1 MNITFEF
8 VLFILLIW
16 LLVYALID
24 RICRCIE
31 QGHISSS
38 YNAEIIAKAIKNEE
52 ETRDAKNITKK
63 SAGLIQIQMR
73 KM

>member
-1 MNITFEF
+1 MNITFEL

-16 LLVYALID
+16 LLAYALID

-31 QGHISSS
+31 HGHISSS

-52 ETRDAKNITKK
+52 ETMDAKNTTP
-63 SAGLIQIQMR
+63 
-73 KM
+73 

>member
-1 MNITFEF
+1 MNITLL

-16 LLVYALID
+16 LLAYVLID

-38 YNAEIIAKAIKNEE
+38 YNAEIIAKAFKNEE
-52 ETRDAKNITKK
+52 ETRDAKNTTP
-63 SAGLIQIQMR
+63 
-73 KM
+73 

>member
-1 MNITFEF
+1 MNITLL

-16 LLVYALID
+16 LLAYVLID

-31 QGHISSS
+31 HGHISRS

-52 ETRDAKNITKK
+52 EAMDAKNTTP
-63 SAGLIQIQMR
+63 
-73 KM
+73 

>member
-1 MNITFEF
+1 MEERRFIMNITFEL

-52 ETRDAKNITKK
+52 ETRDAKNTTP
-63 SAGLIQIQMR
+63 
-73 KM
+73 

>member
-1 MNITFEF
+1 MNITFEL

-38 YNAEIIAKAIKNEE
+38 YNAEIIKKKKKNEE
-52 ETRDAKNITKK
+52 ENRDAKNTTP
-63 SAGLIQIQMR
+63 
-73 KM
+73 

>member
-1 MNITFEF
+1 MNITLLI
-8 VLFILLIW
+8 LFFLLIW

-52 ETRDAKNITKK
+52 ETREAKIEER
-63 SAGLIQIQMR
+63 G
-73 KM
+73 

>member
-1 MNITFEF
+1 MNITFEL

-16 LLVYALID
+16 LLAYALID

-31 QGHISSS
+31 HGHISSS

-52 ETRDAKNITKK
+52 EAMDAKNTTP
-63 SAGLIQIQMR
+63 
-73 KM
+73 

>member
-1 MNITFEF
+1 MNITFELILF
-8 VLFILLIW
+8 VLFIW

-31 QGHISSS
+31 HGHISSS

-52 ETRDAKNITKK
+52 ETMEQK
-63 SAGLIQIQMR
+63 
-73 KM
+73 

>member
-1 MNITFEF
+1 MNITFEL

-31 QGHISSS
+31 QGHISNS

-52 ETRDAKNITKK
+52 ETRDAKNTTP
-63 SAGLIQIQMR
+63 
-73 KM
+73 

>member
-1 MNITFEF
+1 MNITFEL

-38 YNAEIIAKAIKNEE
+38 YNTEIIAKAIKNEE
-52 ETRDAKNITKK
+52 ETMDAKNTTP
-63 SAGLIQIQMR
+63 
-73 KM
+73 

>member
-1 MNITFEF
+1 MNITFEL

-16 LLVYALID
+16 LLVYVLID

-31 QGHISSS
+31 HGHISSS

-52 ETRDAKNITKK
+52 ETMEQK
-63 SAGLIQIQMR
+63 
-73 KM
+73 

>member
-1 MNITFEF
+1 MNITFEL

-31 QGHISSS
+31 QGHISNS

-52 ETRDAKNITKK
+52 DTMDAKNTTP
-63 SAGLIQIQMR
+63 
-73 KM
+73 

>member
-1 MNITFEF
+1 MNITFER

-16 LLVYALID
+16 LLIYALID

-52 ETRDAKNITKK
+52 DTIEQK
-63 SAGLIQIQMR
+63 
-73 KM
+73 

>member
-1 MNITFEF
+1 MNITFEL

-52 ETRDAKNITKK
+52 ETMEEKIEER
-63 SAGLIQIQMR
+63 S
-73 KM
+73 

>member
-1 MNITFEF
+1 MNITLL

-16 LLVYALID
+16 LLAYALID

-31 QGHISSS
+31 HGHISSS

-52 ETRDAKNITKK
+52 ETMKQK
-63 SAGLIQIQMR
+63 
-73 KM
+73 

>member
-1 MNITFEF
+1 MNITFEL

-16 LLVYALID
+16 LLVYTLID

-31 QGHISSS
+31 HGHISSS

-52 ETRDAKNITKK
+52 ETMEQK
-63 SAGLIQIQMR
+63 
-73 KM
+73 

>member
-1 MNITFEF
+1 MNITFEL
-8 VLFILLIW
+8 VLFIFFIW

-52 ETRDAKNITKK
+52 ETIEQK
-63 SAGLIQIQMR
+63 
-73 KM
+73 

>member
-1 MNITFEF
+1 MNITLL

-16 LLVYALID
+16 LLAYVLID

-31 QGHISSS
+31 HGHISSS

-52 ETRDAKNITKK
+52 EAMDAKNTTP
-63 SAGLIQIQMR
+63 
-73 KM
+73 

>member
-1 MNITFEF
+1 MNITLL

-16 LLVYALID
+16 LLAYALID

-31 QGHISSS
+31 HGHISSS

-52 ETRDAKNITKK
+52 EAMDAKNTTP
-63 SAGLIQIQMR
+63 
-73 KM
+73 

>member
-1 MNITFEF
+1 MNITFEL

-16 LLVYALID
+16 LLAYALID

-31 QGHISSS
+31 HRHISSS

-52 ETRDAKNITKK
+52 ETMGAKNTTP
-63 SAGLIQIQMR
+63 
-73 KM
+73 

>member
-1 MNITFEF
+1 MNITFEL
-8 VLFILLIW
+8 VLFIFFIW
-16 LLVYALID
+16 LLIYALID

-52 ETRDAKNITKK
+52 ETIEEKIEER
-63 SAGLIQIQMR
+63 S
-73 KM
+73 